1 MRFQKFSALLTW
13 MVSLTSLALS
23 LLVLVYK
30 DASPAPQEVS
40 VPADSVYIVKEV

>member
-1 MRFQKFSALLTW
+1 MRSQKFLTLLTW

-30 DASPAPQEVS
+30 DASTAPQEVS
-40 VPADSVYIVKEV
+40 VPAESVYLVEEV